1 MELRN
6 ARHDAHQLLLK
17 LIEHQPYL
25 LQTTTTQPV
34 AGVTG
39 AAAALLCEHFIE
51 TYAAYLVK
59 TTE

>member
-25 LQTTTTQPV
+25 LQTTQPV
-34 AGVTG
+34 AGVSG
-39 AAAALLCEHFIE
+39 EAAALFCEHFIE
-51 TYAAYLVK
+51 TYAAGLVK
-59 TTE
+59 KAQ

>member
-1 MELRN
+1 MELHN
-6 ARHDAHQLLLK
+6 ARHEANQLLLN

-25 LQTTTTQPV
+25 LQTTQPV

-39 AAAALLCEHFIE
+39 AAAALFCEHFIE